1 MMFIRLKNQLNIL
14 RPIVAV
20 AARGRALR
28 AGIIRLLLLIV
39 GLGVGGAGISQAQNI
54 QKFEPRMEARILK
67 NSATQKCLQ
76 IARFS
81 TLRAGQQAVTAQ
93 CTHAA
98 NTDGV
103 LGETWVIEKAGT
115 RDWRIKARRNDWC
128 LAVEQNID
136 DQAGMPVVWRPWNS
150 NRNQAGR
157 FVDVLEGDHPAR
169 KLKNALTGR
178 CVTASSNDRYPQL
191 HAARCGES
199 ASQLWDPSP
208 VRVAAALLG
217 RGTVALN
224 LNDPKFSGVD
234 RVNGRVGSDG
244 RAVGFGGIVLGNV

>member
-1 MMFIRLKNQLNIL
+1 MFIRLKNQLNIL

-136 DQAGMPVVWRPWNS
+136 DQAGMPVVWRPCNS
-150 NRNQAGR
+150 NSNQAWR

-169 KLKNALTGR
+169 QLKNALTGR